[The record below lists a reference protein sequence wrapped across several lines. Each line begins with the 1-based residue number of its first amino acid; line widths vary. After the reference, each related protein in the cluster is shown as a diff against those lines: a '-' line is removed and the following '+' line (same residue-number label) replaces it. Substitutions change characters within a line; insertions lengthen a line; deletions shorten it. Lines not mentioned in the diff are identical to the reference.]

1 MTILIACAI
10 GIGLSLITA
19 LADGLIKH
27 AALQERFSGWIWLL
41 FGAILYGLTAFGW
54 FFVLRKLKLSTAG
67 TLYAVSIAIFLA
79 LLGVFYFKEHLS
91 PMEIFGMVLAIVS
104 LIILGRFA

>member
-1 MTILIACAI
+1 MTIFIACVI

-27 AALQERFSGWIWLL
+27 ATLQERFSGWPWLL
-41 FGAILYGLTAFGW
+41 TAGLLYGFTAFGW
-54 FFVLRKLKLSTAG
+54 FFVLRKFKLSTVG
-67 TLYAVSIAIFLA
+67 TLYAVSIAIFLT
-79 LLGVFYFKEHLS
+79 LLGVFYFKEHLA
-91 PMEIFGMVLAIVS
+91 PMEIFGIVLAIAS